1 MTPVASRPGA
11 AAAGRRITTV
21 IGALAG
27 AISLAAVVLTF
38 AAPPDVAMGNLTRIL
53 PVHVGAAWLA
63 YLSFFVTAAYS
74 LAYLITRSLKLDR
87 IAAVSAEVGLVF
99 IVFALYSGS
108 LWGRPTWGTYWVW
121 DPKLTTTALL
131 FAVYLGYLM
140 VRGAIEDTARRARV
154 SSAIGV
160 VASVGVPINYMS
172 VIWWRSIHQPPT
184 FNPTT
189 GRSSMDNDMLLMAL
203 ILMVVGFSLMY
214 LFLMRFRGDIARRQ
228 AMNEEREIEMAAGLR
243 PSGVHS

>member
-1 MTPVASRPGA
+1 MTLSS
-11 AAAGRRITTV
+11 GRRATAI
-21 IGALAG
+21 IGLIAAVTILAG
-27 AISLAAVVLTF
+27 VVLTF
-38 AAPPDVAMGNLTRIL
+38 TAPPDVMMGYLTRIL

-63 YLSFFVTAAYS
+63 YLSFFVTAAWS
-74 LAYLITRSLKLDR
+74 LAYLLTRKLKFDR

-108 LWGRPTWGTYWVW
+108 LWGRPTWGTYWEW

-140 VRGAIEDTARRARV
+140 VRGAIEDSARRARV
-154 SSAIGV
+154 SAAIGV

-184 FNPTT
+184 FNLAE
-189 GRSSMDNDMLLMAL
+189 GRSSMDNTQLLIAL
-203 ILMVVGFSLMY
+203 ITMVIGFSLMY
-214 LFLMRFRGDIARRQ
+214 LFLLRFRGDIARRQ
-228 AMNEEREIEMAAGLR
+228 AELEEREIEMA
-243 PSGVHS
+243 SGVVRAQGVNS